1 MNKQDFLKKYV
12 RNDEDYIPLA
22 QILDKCAVM
31 NRTGAVTST
40 VFLNERQRVLAEQM
54 LQEVDSAVHTC
65 FGGYPDAERRII
77 LFLPDWAK
85 ENPSVYAPLSYI
97 RASWS
102 EKSGVKI
109 GHRDF
114 LGALMGAGI
123 RRETVGDI
131 LPNQTSCDFIVLQ
144 SIAPYLMQNFF
155 SAGRVTLSLA
165 EITAE
170 ELFVP
175 EKDVR
180 TIQDTVASLRLD
192 SIVGAGFGL
201 SREKAAT
208 LIRSGRVIVGGL
220 VCEKPDRQ
228 LMGGE
233 TVSARGFGKFR
244 LSEDSHTTKKGR
256 IGITIEKY
264 I

>member
-1 MNKQDFLKKYV
+1 
-12 RNDEDYIPLA
+12 
-22 QILDKCAVM
+22 
-31 NRTGAVTST
+31 
-40 VFLNERQRVLAEQM
+40 
-54 LQEVDSAVHTC
+54 
-65 FGGYPDAERRII
+65 
-77 LFLPDWAK
+77 
-85 ENPSVYAPLSYI
+85 
-97 RASWS
+97 
-102 EKSGVKI
+102 
-109 GHRDF
+109 
-114 LGALMGAGI
+114 
-123 RRETVGDI
+123 
-131 LPNQTSCDFIVLQ
+131 
-144 SIAPYLMQNFF
+144 MQNFF